1 MKLIYCVMDKS
12 YTGVDVMNAPK
23 VLGINASPRKYGNTF
38 KLLKVALNTAELYG
52 ASTEVIHLYD
62 YEIKPCEGCLSDEQL
77 ACRPPC
83 LENDGSWPVLKK
95 ILDADALIIS
105 TPVYWYGPSGHLKNL
120 LDKMTVFEN
129 MIFIDGKSWVEGK
142 VAGIIAVGAEAGA
155 VMTISYLMSVLNS
168 MGYLIPPWALAYY
181 QGLDDVLKSR
191 EAVMDSANIGRI
203 VVETVN
209 ILKNNTISK
218 WYDPQIMKV
227 LEVNNVLEKVRK
239 EVEEL
244 KKNQLEERERKIRDM
259 LRKRI

>member
-1 MKLIYCVMDKS
+1 
-12 YTGVDVMNAPK
+12 MNAPK

-38 KLLKVALNTAELYG
+38 KLLKVALITAELYG
-52 ASTEVIHLYD
+52 ASVEIVHLYD

-83 LENDGSWPVLKK
+83 LGGDESWSILKK
-95 ILDADALIIS
+95 ILNADALIIS
-105 TPVYWYGPSGHLKNL
+105 TPVYWYGPSGHFKNL

-155 VMTISYLMSVLNS
+155 VMTISYLMIVLNS
-168 MGYLIPPWALAYY
+168 MGFVIPPWALAYY

-191 EAVMDSANIGRI
+191 EAVMDSANIGKI

-209 ILKNNTISK
+209 ILKKNAVSK
-218 WYDPQIMKV
+218 WYDPQLIKV
-227 LEVNNVLEKVRK
+227 LEDNNVLEKIRA

-244 KKNQLEERERKIRDM
+244 KKRQLRERERKIKDM
-259 LRKRI
+259 LEKRLFKE

>member
-1 MKLIYCVMDKS
+1 
-12 YTGVDVMNAPK
+12 MNAPK

-38 KLLKVALNTAELYG
+38 KLLKVALITAELYG
-52 ASTEVIHLYD
+52 ASVEIVHLYD

-83 LENDGSWPVLKK
+83 LGGDESWSVLKK
-95 ILDADALIIS
+95 ILSADALIIS

-129 MIFIDGKSWVEGK
+129 MIFIDGKSWVEGR

-168 MGYLIPPWALAYY
+168 MGYVIPPWALAYY
-181 QGLDDVLKSR
+181 QGLEDALKNK
-191 EAVMDSANIGRI
+191 EAVMDSANIGKI
-203 VVETVN
+203 VVEMVN
-209 ILKNNTISK
+209 ILKKNAVSK
-218 WYDPQIMKV
+218 WYDPQLIKV
-227 LEVNNVLEKVRK
+227 LEDNNVLEKIRA

-244 KKNQLEERERKIRDM
+244 KKRQLREREGKIKDM
-259 LRKRI
+259 LEKRLFKE